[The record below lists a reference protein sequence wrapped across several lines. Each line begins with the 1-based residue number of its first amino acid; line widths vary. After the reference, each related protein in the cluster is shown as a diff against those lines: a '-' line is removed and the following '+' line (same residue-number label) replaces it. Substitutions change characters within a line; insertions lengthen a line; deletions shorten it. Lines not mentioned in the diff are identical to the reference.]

1 MIFIRKSCPRRVK
14 MRKYII
20 ALASVI
26 FLLAAAAC
34 SQGPDDHSGPDV
46 TKVETAEDLVLFL
59 ADSGPGIADV
69 NLAISPDD
77 LESGQFPMEIRGTKQ
92 LSGRIEITTA
102 SADPLS
108 GTADSDSVESVSPV
122 TLFLLE
128 DDASSVIISRLT
140 VTVQEEAADMIAAVV
155 SVCSGQLSASD
166 FNVEVIGSG
175 GKTVTGIIIGER
187 VAAENID
194 ISDSCPGEIKISE
207 TSSEYSAILD
217 KIIRANPDMP
227 TAYDAEDAGSFLSLL
242 QSKKRVRLVSDVT
255 VTAADASA
263 ADNSGSQEEDDEAK
277 ISLIGGEYSIYLN
290 GFTLESQVVWNLMG
304 SDEEGDLSLKVSDGS
319 LSMRN
324 LTAKEYSPSEAAI
337 WIYSGTD
344 IEFDNVDYT
353 SEITGIKFVGTHKG
367 MKLSITDSD
376 FSCYGEYAISTD
388 ATPLLSDDVE
398 ISISSSSITSDNGSD
413 NTAILFNVLG
423 SLTISDCTI
432 TGDRQALF
440 LRGGGPH
447 NLIDSIF
454 TATGEDSTEVDDY
467 AGKGWGG
474 GNDAVLAAIVI
485 GNRSE
490 NGDSTYPSGTS
501 AFLRN
506 VTVQTPSHNTHGIP
520 YYGIYIYE
528 EIKGK
533 PVVVEGS
540 IRQSFSSQAA
550 VLVNSDTNGADVD
563 LN

>member
-128 DDASSVIISRLT
+128 DDAARVIISRLT

-175 GKTVTGIIIGER
+175 GKTVTGIIIGDS

-194 ISDSCPGEIKISE
+194 ISDKLPG
-207 TSSEYSAILD
+207 
-217 KIIRANPDMP
+217 
-227 TAYDAEDAGSFLSLL
+227 
-242 QSKKRVRLVSDVT
+242 
-255 VTAADASA
+255 
-263 ADNSGSQEEDDEAK
+263 
-277 ISLIGGEYSIYLN
+277 
-290 GFTLESQVVWNLMG
+290 
-304 SDEEGDLSLKVSDGS
+304 
-319 LSMRN
+319 RN
-324 LTAKEYSPSEAAI
+324 KY
-337 WIYSGTD
+337 
-344 IEFDNVDYT
+344 F
-353 SEITGIKFVGTHKG
+353 
-367 MKLSITDSD
+367 
-376 FSCYGEYAISTD
+376 
-388 ATPLLSDDVE
+388 
-398 ISISSSSITSDNGSD
+398 
-413 NTAILFNVLG
+413 
-423 SLTISDCTI
+423 
-432 TGDRQALF
+432 
-440 LRGGGPH
+440 
-447 NLIDSIF
+447 
-454 TATGEDSTEVDDY
+454 
-467 AGKGWGG
+467 
-474 GNDAVLAAIVI
+474 
-485 GNRSE
+485 
-490 NGDSTYPSGTS
+490 
-501 AFLRN
+501 
-506 VTVQTPSHNTHGIP
+506 
-520 YYGIYIYE
+520 
-528 EIKGK
+528 
-533 PVVVEGS
+533 
-540 IRQSFSSQAA
+540 
-550 VLVNSDTNGADVD
+550 
-563 LN
+563 